1 MPFNVRKHLV
11 PKSKAYN
18 QGHAE
23 RSPFPPLP
31 CSVPEGITLLSS
43 RYIRLLLLS
52 KNIRSMYFL
61 PSLKLK
67 WHSVSTFCTFPV
79 SPGRLSLHG
88 THRTC
93 PGTPAE
99 PGFFSRLHRAP
110 QCGQAEL
117 TQSGSMGE
125 HVHYFLLCTITGMC
139 NEELYGVHVSEV
151 FDKPCQRLAGIWAH
165 FSPSRNV

>member
-1 MPFNVRKHLV
+1 
-11 PKSKAYN
+11 
-18 QGHAE
+18 
-23 RSPFPPLP
+23 
-31 CSVPEGITLLSS
+31 
-43 RYIRLLLLS
+43 
-52 KNIRSMYFL
+52 MYFL

-67 WHSVSTFCTFPV
+67 WHSISTFCPFPV

-88 THRTC
+88 THVPWPHGTC

-99 PGFFSRLHRAP
+99 PGFFSGLRRAP

-125 HVHYFLLCTITGMC
+125 YLHYLLLCTVTGMR
-139 NEELYGVHVSEV
+139 NEEFYGVHVSKV